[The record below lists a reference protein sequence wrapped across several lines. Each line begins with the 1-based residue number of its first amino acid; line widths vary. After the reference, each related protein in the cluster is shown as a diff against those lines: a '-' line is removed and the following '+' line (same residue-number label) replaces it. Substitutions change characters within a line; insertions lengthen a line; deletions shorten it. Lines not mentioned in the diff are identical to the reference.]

1 MFVFVKEFDR
11 RITIIDKK
19 SPNLYIL
26 IDYEVKCFFKKIN
39 NLNINEIAEYF
50 YRYNDV
56 ALEVPNSLNSYI
68 LNSLILLLFKE
79 NKNNIFMKNFLSE
92 YVKEIP
98 RVDSEWRIVYWLK
111 LLFGWV
117 KSPLVEIDPSL
128 DEANRLKNSVE
139 AICKFIENN
148 QNRSF
153 PLHRNQTLCANLS
166 FISQKVF
173 SNLDKKGEKIY
184 SNSSLSSLHVGSVL
198 PSPLF
203 VEDPAVVASA
213 ALSPPPPK
221 FEQQGSEEEENDT
234 RKFLLPPFPSVELT
248 SNLAEDF
255 QFPPP
260 PSFLHA
266 ESVPPPPPFVES
278 SEKKSSIAKGDGNS
292 RKGLLA
298 QIQSLRSEEGI
309 ANYNF
314 KKSGPPKSFNLTDKR
329 ISSDGFQFL
338 KEVVQK
344 RAFATQYSSEESDA
358 GAAASDDEWSD
369 SENKPPVKLSLQGEK
384 SAPTLKKLEL
394 AMSPGRHMDP
404 AVGKLSE
411 SPSDTDSG
419 HQSGSENGNDKQT
432 SDSEALT
439 NRAYLQGS
447 TAFFKRPL
455 LTSDVIQNNYGPFSA
470 TMD

>member
-11 RITIIDKK
+11 RIAIIDKK

-79 NKNNIFMKNFLSE
+79 NENNVFMKNFLSE

-98 RVDSEWRIVYWLK
+98 RVESVWRIVYWLK

-139 AICKFIENN
+139 AICTFIENT

-153 PLHRNQTLCANLS
+153 PLHRNQILYANLS

-173 SNLDKKGEKIY
+173 SNLAKKGEKIY
-184 SNSSLSSLHVGSVL
+184 SNSLP
-198 PSPLF
+198 PSPLPS
-203 VEDPAVVASA
+203 E
-213 ALSPPPPK
+213 
-221 FEQQGSEEEENDT
+221 FERQGNSEEENKT
-234 RKFLLPPFPSVELT
+234 RKFLLPPFPSVELS

-260 PSFLHA
+260 P
-266 ESVPPPPPFVES
+266 PPPPPFVES
-278 SEKKSSIAKGDGNS
+278 PEKKSSIAKGDGNS
-292 RKGLLA
+292 RNWLLA

-309 ANYNF
+309 ARYNF
-314 KKSGPPKSFNLTDKR
+314 KKSGPAKPFNL
-329 ISSDGFQFL
+329 IASDGFQFL
-338 KEVVQK
+338 KEAVQK
-344 RAFATQYSSEESDA
+344 RAFATQYSSESDV
-358 GAAASDDEWSD
+358 GAASDDEWSD
-369 SENKPPVKLSLQGEK
+369 S
-384 SAPTLKKLEL
+384 
-394 AMSPGRHMDP
+394 
-404 AVGKLSE
+404 
-411 SPSDTDSG
+411 G
-419 HQSGSENGNDKQT
+419 HQRGSENGSGRQNPE
-432 SDSEALT
+432 SEEKALT
-439 NRAYLQGS
+439 DGFVSQGPC
-447 TAFFKRPL
+447 FFKPPQPV
-455 LTSDVIQNNYGPFSA
+455 SDAVQNSSESSSVAMTNTGA
-470 TMD
+470 